1 MEALTFAAAA
11 PDGDSVTAVTGALL
25 GALYGVDIWPVELI
39 SRLELVWVMDTLAR
53 DLALQITESPAGGEY
68 ESGEDP
74 FWWDRYPG
82 W

>member
-1 MEALTFAAAA
+1 MDALAFAATA
-11 PDGDSVTAVTGALL
+11 PDGDSVAAVKAALL
-25 GALYGVDIWPVELI
+25 EALYGVDIWPVGLI

-53 DLALQITESPAGGEY
+53 DLALQITDSPAGGGY
-68 ESGEDP
+68 GPLEDS